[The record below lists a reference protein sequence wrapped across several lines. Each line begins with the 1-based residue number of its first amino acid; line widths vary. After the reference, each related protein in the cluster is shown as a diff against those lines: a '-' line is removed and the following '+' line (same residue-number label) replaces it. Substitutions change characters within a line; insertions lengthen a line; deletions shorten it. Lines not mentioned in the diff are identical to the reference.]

1 MKKKGKE
8 EERKGDERRGIS
20 KRRKKNMDRP
30 VEATHEEQHRRHFYR
45 VFSSVLRIRSRDRAR
60 NDITALYELHL
71 RNDGMPYE
79 PAQVFLF

>member
-1 MKKKGKE
+1 MKKKRGE
-8 EERKGDERRGIS
+8 EEGLAKGERKIWTGRW
-20 KRRKKNMDRP
+20 KRRTKNSIVDIF
-30 VEATHEEQHRRHFYR
+30 T

-71 RNDGMPYE
+71 RNGGMPYE